1 MRFSERKAT
10 KRLSDEATK
19 GTESNRAFAFPYV
32 APSLSRSVPSS
43 RFVAFSL
50 IEVMIVIVII
60 GLMAGIVTYATSSY
74 LDKAKRNRAKAD
86 ISVYTGAVDSFYL
99 DQGRY
104 PDNREGLKI
113 LVPQFIKQL
122 NNDPWGRPYQ
132 YLQPGKRGAFDIVSY
147 GADGREGGSGADQDI
162 TNWDIEKP
170 AQLPKQ

>member
-1 MRFSERKAT
+1 MRFSDSEETERQRDGET
-10 KRLSDEATK
+10 KCAPTRPTLRLS
-19 GTESNRAFAFPYV
+19 V
-32 APSLSRSVPSS
+32 SLSLRLYPC
-43 RFVAFSL
+43 RLAFSL

-60 GLMAGIVTYATSSY
+60 GLMAGIVTYATANY
-74 LDKAKRNRAKAD
+74 LDKAKRQRAKAD
-86 ISVYTGAVDSFYL
+86 ISVYVGAVDAFYL

-132 YLQPGKRGAFDIVSY
+132 YLQPGKRGAYDVVTY
-147 GADGREGGSGADQDI
+147 GADGREGGNGADQDI